1 MKFCEQVVT
10 SVYLYVYRF
19 NHLMSNDETILNGAH
34 GARFKIYIIKIYI
47 LSPLER
53 SQKREMKHWA
63 MCFGL
68 ESYGQYTKVYFSIVL
83 SNES

>member
-1 MKFCEQVVT
+1 MFFIARFVFSFLQMKFCEQVVT

-47 LSPLER
+47 
-53 SQKREMKHWA
+53 
-63 MCFGL
+63 
-68 ESYGQYTKVYFSIVL
+68 YFRL
-83 SNES
+83 